1 MFHLGTLY
9 REIYIRSSN
18 PASKMYNISVKSNR
32 DDKTTLNKT
41 STLNNPNMFSTR
53 NTTNM
58 FSTLHATKKMFNAG
72 LLTFSDVSCTPVN
85 VSLLLFNRIFK
96 TGSSSLESHLN
107 RIHVK
112 NKFLMRIW
120 TTEDWY
126 GKNPSKTY
134 PKFIENFSRQTRYRV
149 GAFIPHFYFRDD
161 LAVTNRHTYIN
172 LVRHP
177 VERVISHYFYMR
189 NSKLRSKERLLEFR
203 LRGQW
208 NESLRDCVMHQH
220 LECRD
225 NISCILTPPAKILQG
240 NYPP

>member
-1 MFHLGTLY
+1 
-9 REIYIRSSN
+9 
-18 PASKMYNISVKSNR
+18 
-32 DDKTTLNKT
+32 
-41 STLNNPNMFSTR
+41 
-53 NTTNM
+53 
-58 FSTLHATKKMFNAG
+58 
-72 LLTFSDVSCTPVN
+72 
-85 VSLLLFNRIFK
+85 
-96 TGSSSLESHLN
+96 
-107 RIHVK
+107 
-112 NKFLMRIW
+112 MRIW

-149 GAFIPHFYFRDD
+149 GAFIAHFYFRDD

-220 LECRD
+220 FECRD
-225 NISCILTPPAKILQG
+225 NLMTRFFCGPHEMCKTGSPQALQRAKYNIKKHYASSGL
-240 NYPP
+240 PSV